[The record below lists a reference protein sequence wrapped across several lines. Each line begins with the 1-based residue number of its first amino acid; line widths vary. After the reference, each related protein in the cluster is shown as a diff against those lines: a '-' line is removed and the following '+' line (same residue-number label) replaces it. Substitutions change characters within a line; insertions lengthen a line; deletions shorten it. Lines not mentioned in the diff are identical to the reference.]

1 MLIYNYMCLNR
12 GANDW
17 PIYCQ
22 LVLLAFAKADGYFR
36 ENLIRV
42 PSAATFIVLEM
53 DRGDNWTSHLTFYTT
68 NKNTPK
74 FREFKVVSMHR
85 WCEKNK
91 KHLGGWI
98 SQQKIRTHE
107 ETADPRMT
115 FGQLHPR
122 LTFGKKEQCDNHTIE
137 HKNSHPDPNTNQNI
151 EMQHQSTNG
160 WAVDCNWLGIQ
171 RRSMWLLS
179 ANPHDSTAKQREEK
193 SSNSCSFWERQWNFV
208 VWYSA
213 GSAMGRWRF
222 SHGQA
227 NGSLMKDCTKR
238 WWDGSGAKSL

>member
-1 MLIYNYMCLNR
+1 MLINNYICLNR

-17 PIYCQ
+17 TIYCQ
-22 LVLLAFAKADGYFR
+22 LVLLAFAKAAGFFR

-74 FREFKVVSMHR
+74 FREFKVETHASLV
-85 WCEKNK
+85 WK
-91 KHLGGWI
+91 KQYLGGWI

-137 HKNSHPDPNTNQNI
+137 HTTHTPTPIPIK
-151 EMQHQSTNG
+151 M
-160 WAVDCNWLGIQ
+160 
-171 RRSMWLLS
+171 
-179 ANPHDSTAKQREEK
+179 
-193 SSNSCSFWERQWNFV
+193 
-208 VWYSA
+208 
-213 GSAMGRWRF
+213 
-222 SHGQA
+222 
-227 NGSLMKDCTKR
+227 
-238 WWDGSGAKSL
+238 